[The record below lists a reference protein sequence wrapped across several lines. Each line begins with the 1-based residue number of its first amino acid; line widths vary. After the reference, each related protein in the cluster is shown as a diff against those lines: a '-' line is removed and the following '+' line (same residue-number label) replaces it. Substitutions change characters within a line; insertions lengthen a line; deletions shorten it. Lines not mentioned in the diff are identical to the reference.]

1 MAQNLDELTLK
12 IEADASEANAALDGL
27 IGKLGELS
35 KALTQVK
42 GNTKINVTTRQVNS
56 LSQSVNSSSRAA
68 TRFGAAFKKSFST
81 LGNCTKTVAKFGL
94 TVGKGMFI
102 GTPTAMAK
110 GMLALGKGA
119 ASAVSGFAKLVT
131 GARSTK
137 ERFDELV
144 TSVGSLVLKL
154 AVLKKAFDT
163 LWGSI
168 QKSMNFI
175 ETFHYFDVSFKK
187 IGADAMKD
195 DWQQLGYDSAESY
208 AESFKTRALL
218 LTSEM
223 SGFFINRETGEAKAT
238 GQVSL
243 GLDPNMLMNYQ
254 AQFGQMAN
262 GLGMTSQAA
271 LNTSKA
277 LTMLGADWSALR
289 NIGFEE
295 SYTKMASALAGQTR
309 AVRSLGVDISQATL
323 AQYAQNIGLETAV
336 SKLDGA
342 AKAELRMIAILDQSR
357 VAWGDMAKTLNTPA
371 NQYRLLS
378 QNVNTLARAIGNIFL
393 PVVQK
398 VLPYINGLVIALQ
411 RLFTWLAKFL
421 GIKSTGGDG
430 GMGGMSDAF
439 ADMADDGMDM
449 ADGTDAIADAAD
461 DANDALDNAADTA
474 EKLKNTILGFDEL
487 NVLNSPNE
495 SSTAGTGGNGSGGNG
510 SGSGGAAGMNPGD
523 MGLLDDA
530 LSSLLDQYETEW
542 LKALHSLS
550 NQAQEIADAIV
561 GAFASKDWEG
571 LGKLMAGGIEWAL
584 QKVYDFLDPEKMYPK
599 LRAVAEA
606 ITTTVNSFVTAF
618 PADLA
623 GRTIGRFV
631 NDYVYFM
638 NLLYDGVE
646 WGNIGHQLGVAFLG
660 LVSTIQPYELG
671 RLFMQKFNAA
681 VSILEGFLEEM
692 QGHWELVGH
701 KVEQFIL
708 GGLSMIN
715 PEQIANVINLAVE
728 GATDFLGG
736 IGWENLG
743 TQIGEKLEKLILYT
757 DPHKIAGLIS
767 MAIKSALLLAK
778 GFLEEMKDTWDDL
791 GTKVGTLLAEALK
804 GIPTGDIEI
813 VVSDA
818 MMAVLDFLSSGIN
831 AFRKEGGFADLAEK
845 TATLINTAFADP
857 EKWDKLGNAL
867 RDLLKG
873 SLEFL
878 LKLEGLIKWT
888 EIGTEVHR
896 LVKRAIDDQELW
908 SDLGEA
914 LEKWCKGI
922 VNFINAAWPSEEEW
936 YKIGHRISELL
947 QKVPWGSVFGTVIR
961 AIVVA
966 AKGLWDGLGDTF
978 AGRIVQGIIAFK
990 LSYGLLSPFFSGIG
1004 MIIQGKIV
1012 GTVIGRS
1019 IQSTLGAGLTTGAT
1033 NAAAQVSANTGLK
1046 LFSGSIAGV
1055 LGSAAAIVG
1064 IGYAFLEACH
1074 TIQLGVETLQGGNGK
1089 ATDEGNAIDGL
1100 IKAMQTF
1107 NALSP
1112 GQSEQLWKMKEDME
1126 SAGASSEEVFNA
1138 IIGKMGEWQIS
1149 SGDMERAL
1157 AIIKENGWLTDEM
1170 VAQLSTHIG
1179 DLKTDSDIAASG
1191 MENLYSKMD
1200 FSSYGTNPIE
1210 DFYSLEEIVGRVG
1223 TATGLSADQMTSLST
1238 ALYAQNPASLTA
1250 QAAYD
1255 LICGKVEE
1263 MDGNVSGVADV
1274 FSILFPNAVKTGTD
1288 SAKSSLSGLA
1298 TDGSASMSELERQV
1312 SDSSSKSKDAITK
1325 NMADAK
1331 KDGTKDAEDM
1341 ASDMGGSFTDASD
1354 KSDKEFK
1361 NLKSNVNTQLGQTKT
1376 DANTKTSE
1384 MATQLHTRYST
1395 IATSLPK
1402 HFKDLGKDISEHFKD
1417 IEPKSTTAANITQL
1431 KLNMEKGA
1439 GSVASAF
1446 KGVDD
1451 SIAAPFANVDSKI
1464 SSNINNASLYNIGQ
1478 SASQS
1483 FANGFE
1489 STHVTL
1495 PHIYKQGDDRY
1506 YYGDGAWFDIP
1517 YFDIRW
1523 YAKGGVFTKPTLA
1536 GFGEAGAEAALP
1548 LENKAVM
1555 ARIASAIVDASPSG
1569 MGMSAD
1575 DMSDAVATGVA
1586 MALAQNPQTV
1596 EVIVQSILKTD
1607 DEALAQSVSRGRARL
1622 DQRYNATPS
1631 YSY

>member
-42 GNTKINVTTRQVNS
+42 GNTKINVTARQVNS

-81 LGNCTKTVAKFGL
+81 LGNYTKTVAKFGL

-110 GMLALGKGA
+110 GMVALGKGA

-144 TSVGSLVLKL
+144 TSIGSLVLKL

-175 ETFHYFDVSFKK
+175 ETFHYFDRSFDK
-187 IGADAMKD
+187 IGADAKGN
-195 DWQQLGYDSAESY
+195 WQQLGYESAEAY
-208 AESFKTRALL
+208 AESFKTRALT
-218 LTSEM
+218 LTSKM
-223 SGFFINRETGEAKAT
+223 SGFSINAETGEAKET
-238 GQVSL
+238 GLVNL

-262 GLGMTSQAA
+262 GLGMTSEAA

-323 AQYAQNIGLETAV
+323 AQYAHNLGLQT
-336 SKLDGA
+336 SITKLDGA

-357 VAWGDMAKTLNTPA
+357 VAWGDMALTLNTPA
-371 NQYRLLS
+371 NQYRLLT

-439 ADMADDGMDM
+439 ADLADDGMEA

-495 SSTAGTGGNGSGGNG
+495 SSTTGTGGNGSGGNG
-510 SGSGGAAGMNPGD
+510 GNTGSSGMNPGD

-530 LSSLLDQYETEW
+530 LSGLMDEYEAAWNAALMQLEN
-542 LKALHSLS
+542 KAK
-550 NQAQEIADAIV
+550 EIADKIV
-561 GAFASKDWEG
+561 AAFASKDWKG
-571 LGKLMAGGIEWAL
+571 LGALMAGGVEWAL
-584 QKVYDFLDPEKMYPK
+584 QKVYDFLDPEKMYPR

-606 ITTTVNSFVTAF
+606 ITTTVNSFVSMF

-623 GRTIGRFV
+623 GKTIGRFV

-660 LVSTIQPYELG
+660 LVGTIQPYELG

-692 QGHWELVGH
+692 QGHWEMVGH

-743 TQIGEKLEKLILYT
+743 TEIGEKLEKLIMKV

-767 MAIKSALLLAK
+767 MAIKSALQLAK
-778 GFLEEMKDTWDDL
+778 GFLTEMKDTWDDL
-791 GTKVGTLLAEALK
+791 GTKVGTLLAEGLK
-804 GIPTGDIEI
+804 GIPTEDLKQ

-818 MMAVLDFLSSGIN
+818 MMAVLDFLASGIN
-831 AFRKEGGFADLAEK
+831 QFRTEGGFEDLAEK
-845 TATLINTAFADP
+845 TAALINAAFADQ
-857 EKWDKLGNAL
+857 EKWTKLGNAL

-873 SLEFL
+873 SLKFL
-878 LKLEGLIKWT
+878 LKLEGLIEWT
-888 EIGTEVHR
+888 KIGKEVHR
-896 LVKRAIDDQELW
+896 LVKRAIDDDELW
-908 SDLGEA
+908 DDLGTVLKEWCEGIINFMKEA
-914 LEKWCKGI
+914 LPQD
-922 VNFINAAWPSEEEW
+922 VEEW
-936 YKIGHRISELL
+936 KAIGERIGELL
-947 QKVPWGSVFGTVIR
+947 GKVPWASILGLL
-961 AIVVA
+961 
-966 AKGLWDGLGDTF
+966 AKTIAEATAGIWEGLGTST
-978 AGRIVQGIIAFK
+978 AGKVVRGM
-990 LSYGLLSPFFSGIG
+990 GLLVIGWSLIGPFVKAIG
-1004 MIIQGKIV
+1004 MALIGDR
-1012 GTVIGRS
+1012 VIKHLAWHLS
-1019 IQSTLGAGLTTGAT
+1019 AALGAGTQAGAT
-1033 NAAAQVSANTGLK
+1033 TAAGAVSANLGIK
-1046 LFSGSIAGV
+1046 AFAGSIATAVG
-1055 LGSAAAIVG
+1055 GAAAIVG
-1064 IGYAFLEACH
+1064 IGWAFLEACH
-1074 TIQLGVETLQGGNGK
+1074 TIQLGIETLQGGNGK
-1089 ATDEGNAIDGL
+1089 ATDEGNAVDAL
-1100 IKAMQTF
+1100 IKSMQTF
-1107 NALSP
+1107 QALSP
-1112 GQSEQLWKMKEDME
+1112 GQSKELWQMKEDME
-1126 SAGASSEEVFNA
+1126 SAGASSEEMFNA

-1157 AIIKENGWLTDEM
+1157 AIIHEKGWITDEM
-1170 VAQLSTHIG
+1170 FNQLSTHIG
-1179 DLKTDSDIAASG
+1179 DLKSDSDIAASG
-1191 MENLYSKMD
+1191 MENLYTKMD
-1200 FSSYGTNPIE
+1200 FSSYGKSPVE
-1210 DFYSLEEIVGRVG
+1210 DFYTLEEIVGRVG

-1238 ALYAQNPASLTA
+1238 ALYAQDPASLTA

-1255 LICGKVEE
+1255 LICGKIGE
-1263 MDGNVSGVADV
+1263 MDKNAAGVADV
-1274 FSILFPNAVKTGTD
+1274 FSVLFPNAIKTGAD
-1288 SAKSSLSGLA
+1288 SAKSSLSGLS
-1298 TDGSASMSELERQV
+1298 TDGSASMTTLERQA
-1312 SDSSSKSKDAITK
+1312 SDSSLKSRDAILK

-1331 KDGTKDAEDM
+1331 KDGTKDTEDM
-1341 ASDMGGSFTDASD
+1341 ASDMGGSFSDVSD

-1376 DANTKTSE
+1376 DAGNKTSE
-1384 MATQLHTRYST
+1384 MANLLHLRHSN
-1395 IATSLPK
+1395 IASSLPK
-1402 HFKDLGKDISEHFKD
+1402 HYKDLGKDISEHFKE
-1417 IEPKSTTAANITQL
+1417 IEPKSTAAANVTQL
-1431 KLNMEKGA
+1431 KLNMDEGA
-1439 GSVASAF
+1439 KSIVSAF
-1446 KGVDD
+1446 EGIDD
-1451 SIAAPFANVDSKI
+1451 SIASPFSGVSGKI
-1464 SSNINNASLYNIGQ
+1464 SSNIDNTSLYNIGQ
-1478 SASQS
+1478 AASQS
-1483 FANGFE
+1483 FANGFS
-1489 STHVTL
+1489 STQVTL

-1517 YFDIRW
+1517 YFNVRW

-1555 ARIASAIVDASPSG
+1555 ARIASAIVDASPTG

-1631 YSY
+1631 FSY

>member
-42 GNTKINVTTRQVNS
+42 GNTKINVTTKQVQS
-56 LSQSVNSSSRAA
+56 LSHSVDNSSRAA
-68 TRFGAAFKKSFST
+68 TRFGAAFRKSFST
-81 LGNCTKTVAKFGL
+81 LGNYTKTVAKFGL

-110 GMLALGKGA
+110 GMMALGKGT
-119 ASAVSGFAKLVT
+119 ASAVSGFTKLVT
-131 GARSTK
+131 GAKNTK
-137 ERFDELV
+137 EQFESLI
-144 TSVGSLVLKL
+144 TTVGSLVIKFT
-154 AVLKKAFDT
+154 VLKKIFGT
-163 LWGSI
+163 LWDATS
-168 QKSMNFI
+168 KAMNFI
-175 ETFHYFDVSFKK
+175 ETFHYFDRSFDK
-187 IGADAMKD
+187 IGEDSVNSWAQA
-195 DWQQLGYDSAESY
+195 GYDSAEAY
-208 AESFKTRALL
+208 ANSFKDRALE
-218 LTSEM
+218 LTRKM
-223 SGFFINRETGEAKAT
+223 SGFNIDRETGEATST
-238 GQVSL
+238 GQVNL
-243 GLDPNMLMNYQ
+243 GLDPNMLLNYQ

-262 GLGMTSQAA
+262 GLGMTSEAA
-271 LNTSKA
+271 LQTSKA

-309 AVRSLGVDISQATL
+309 AVRSLGVDISVATL
-323 AQYAQNIGLETAV
+323 QQYAYNAGLTTSV

-357 VAWGDMAKTLNTPA
+357 VAWGDMATTLNTPA
-371 NQYRLLS
+371 NQYRLLT

-411 RLFTWLAKFL
+411 RLFVWLGKFL
-421 GIKSTGGDG
+421 GIKSEGGG
-430 GMGGMSDAF
+430 ATGGMSDAF
-439 ADMADDGMDM
+439 ADMADYSDD
-449 ADGTDAIADAAD
+449 AASGTDAIADAAD
-461 DANDALDNAADTA
+461 GANDALGNAADTA

-495 SSTAGTGGNGSGGNG
+495 SSSSGTGG
-510 SGSGGAAGMNPGD
+510 SGSGGSGTGGATGMNPGD
-523 MGLLDDA
+523 MGLLDNA
-530 LSSLLDQYETEW
+530 LSSLMDEYEAAW
-542 LKALHSLS
+542 QKALDGLS
-550 NQAQEIADAIV
+550 NKAQEIADKIV
-561 GAFASKDWEG
+561 AAFTSKDWNG
-571 LGKLMAGGIEWAL
+571 LGKTIADLLWKGIRAIGEFFEP
-584 QKVYDFLDPEKMYPK
+584 DFINPYIE
-599 LRAVAEA
+599 E
-606 ITTTVNSFVTAF
+606 ITTGIAGTINGFFDPSN
-618 PADLA
+618 PLWADLGWSIANVLNA
-623 GRTIGRFV
+623 GIRFA
-631 NDYVYFM
+631 NE
-638 NLLYDGVE
+638 LYDKTLFDS
-646 WGNIGHQLGVAFLG
+646 IGHSLGISFLG
-660 LVSTIQPYELG
+660 LVKDFDAYGLG
-671 RLFMQKFNAA
+671 RLIMQKFSAA

-692 QGHWELVGH
+692 QGQWDLVGQ

-708 GGLSMIN
+708 GAMSMIN

-743 TQIGEKLEKLILYT
+743 TEIGTRLEKLILNV

-767 MAIKSALLLAK
+767 MAIKSALQLAK
-778 GFLEEMKDTWDDL
+778 GFLEKMKDTWDDL

-804 GIPTGDIEI
+804 GIPTSDLEI

-831 AFRKEGGFADLAEK
+831 EFRKEGGFEDLAEK
-845 TATLINTAFADP
+845 TGALINAAFADQ
-857 EKWDKLGNAL
+857 EKWTKLGEAI
-867 RDLLKG
+867 RGFFKG
-873 SLEFL
+873 SLSFL
-878 LKLEGLIKWT
+878 LRLSKIIEWKD
-888 EIGTEVHR
+888 IGTNVHTF
-896 LVKRAIDDQELW
+896 VKNAIDDDELW
-908 SDLGEA
+908 NDLGTTLKAWCEGIITFMTNA
-914 LEKWCKGI
+914 LPQTK
-922 VNFINAAWPSEEEW
+922 EEW
-936 YKIGHRISELL
+936 AAFGTRIAELL
-947 QKVPWGSVFGTVIR
+947 EMVPWKDVFELVKNTIITATEGI
-961 AIVVA
+961 
-966 AKGLWDGLGDTF
+966 WEGLGTTT
-978 AGRIVQGIIAFK
+978 AGKVVRGM
-990 LSYGLLSPFFSGIG
+990 GLLVIGWDLIGPFVKAIG
-1004 MIIQGKIV
+1004 MALIGDR
-1012 GTVIGRS
+1012 VIKHLAWHLS
-1019 IQSTLGAGLTTGAT
+1019 AALGAGLTTGAT

-1288 SAKSSLSGLA
+1288 SAKTDISTMA
-1298 TDGSASMSELERQV
+1298 TEVSGSASTMATNV
-1312 SDSSSKSKDAITK
+1312 SSSMSTIERTMGDSASRARTQQIREMKQAHTESSKEMEGLEKDVSGSVSKMETEVDTKSGESKDAITAAFDESATNVSTNTGTMNTDTYN
-1325 NMADAK
+1325 NMK
-1331 KDGTKDAEDM
+1331 LQFGQVKF
-1341 ASDMGGSFTDASD
+1341 FTDAAKTYMSRKWGD
-1354 KSDKEFK
+1354 IVADMRDVQMA
-1361 NLKSNVNTQLGQTKT
+1361 NLNSTVQTGMSNVL
-1376 DANTKTSE
+1376 
-1384 MATQLHTRYST
+1384 
-1395 IATSLPK
+1395 
-1402 HFKDLGKDISEHFKD
+1402 
-1417 IEPKSTTAANITQL
+1417 TTVQSYVSQI
-1431 KLNMEKGA
+1431 A
-1439 GSVASAF
+1439 GSLSGLTESFRSAGASAAQALSN
-1446 KGVDD
+1446 GLISQHI
-1451 SIAAPFANVDSKI
+1451 SIPRIDWNWHTI
-1464 SSNINNASLYNIGQ
+1464 
-1478 SASQS
+1478 
-1483 FANGFE
+1483 
-1489 STHVTL
+1489 
-1495 PHIYKQGDDRY
+1495 
-1506 YYGDGAWFDIP
+1506 YYGEGDWVQIP
-1517 YFDIRW
+1517 NFW
-1523 YAKGGVFTKPTLA
+1523 VTWNAKGGLFTEPTVLQ
-1536 GFGEAGAEAALP
+1536 GFGEAGDEAALP

-1555 ARIASAIVDASPSG
+1555 ARIASAIVDASPTG